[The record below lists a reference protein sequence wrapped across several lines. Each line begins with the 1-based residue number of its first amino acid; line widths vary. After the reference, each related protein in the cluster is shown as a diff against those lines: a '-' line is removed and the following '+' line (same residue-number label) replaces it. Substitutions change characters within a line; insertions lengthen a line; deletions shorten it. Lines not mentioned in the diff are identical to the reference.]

1 MTATQEVGSQIN
13 TSTELQ
19 GLDVQQ
25 LKTKTKNANANQ
37 AEFEKIQ
44 NQQIIDK
51 TANEIEYQKQ
61 QQEDT
66 NAELA
71 ATRLLQASENEKNAA
86 TAAEMKIKQENAEK
100 EATIAN
106 DVAVQTSAIAFAKLG
121 LSFS

>member
-1 MTATQEVGSQIN
+1 MELGATD
-13 TSTELQ
+13 T
-19 GLDVQQ
+19 QQ
-25 LKTKTKNANANQ
+25 LQKKQQNATDNQ
-37 AEFEKIQ
+37 TQFEAIQ

-71 ATRLLQASENEKNAA
+71 ATRLLQAAENEKQAA